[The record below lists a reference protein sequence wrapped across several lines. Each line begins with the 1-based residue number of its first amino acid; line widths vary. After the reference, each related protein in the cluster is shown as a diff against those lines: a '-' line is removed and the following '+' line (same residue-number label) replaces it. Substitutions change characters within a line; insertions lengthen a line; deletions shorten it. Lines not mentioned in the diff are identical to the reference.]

1 MTTVSKSEKLRPSSI
16 LSIIAGSL
24 MVAGGIL
31 ALSIFSVWTQT
42 GFPWWDGD
50 MMGGSGGMMGGGD
63 GMTGGGAMMGGGL
76 MWGLGVGASAI
87 SLGAGIVS
95 ILGGYLIYK
104 KPETSSG
111 WGIAI
116 VISSVVGLVILSGFI
131 VGPILGII
139 GGILALTRRR
149 TLNE

>member
-1 MTTVSKSEKLRPSSI
+1 
-16 LSIIAGSL
+16 

-31 ALSIFSVWTQT
+31 TLSLFSVWTQT
-42 GFPWWDGD
+42 GFPWWDED
-50 MMGGSGGMMGGGD
+50 MIGGSSGMMDGAGGMMGGRG
-63 GMTGGGAMMGGGL
+63 MMGGGF

-95 ILGGYLIYK
+95 ILGGYLICK

-111 WGIAI
+111 WGVAI
-116 VISSVVGLVILSGFI
+116 VISSVVGLVTLSGFI

-139 GGILALTRRR
+139 GGILALTRR
-149 TLNE
+149 

>member
-1 MTTVSKSEKLRPSSI
+1 
-16 LSIIAGSL
+16 
-24 MVAGGIL
+24 
-31 ALSIFSVWTQT
+31 
-42 GFPWWDGD
+42 
-50 MMGGSGGMMGGGD
+50 MGGSGGMMGE
-63 GMTGGGAMMGGGL
+63 GGGMMGSGMMGGGF

-116 VISSVVGLVILSGFI
+116 VISSVVGLVTLSGFI

-139 GGILALTRRR
+139 GGILALTKK
-149 TLNE
+149 

>member
-1 MTTVSKSEKLRPSSI
+1 MESISKSEKMTPASV

-31 ALSIFSVWTQT
+31 TLSLFAVWSQT
-42 GFPWWDGD
+42 GFPWWDGG
-50 MMGGSGGMMGGGD
+50 MMGRSSGMMGGGN
-63 GMTGGGAMMGGGL
+63 GMMGGGF
-76 MWGLGVGASAI
+76 MWGLGMGASAI

-104 KPETSSG
+104 KPASSRG

-116 VISSVVGLVILSGFI
+116 VISGVMGLVTLNGFI

-139 GGILALTRRR
+139 GGILALTRR
-149 TLNE
+149 